1 MWYNCDKYQWSYT
14 RPNQVTLGHSKRY
27 KERKGQSNIIYC
39 FKFSKELYKK
49 MSVFSTLSLNQN
61 SKNFQK
67 SPLDM
72 KAENGE
78 NKG

>member
-39 FKFSKELYKK
+39 FEFSKELYKK

>member
-14 RPNQVTLGHSKRY
+14 RPNQVTLGHSKRS

-39 FKFSKELYKK
+39 FELYKK

-61 SKNFQK
+61 SNFFQK
-67 SPLDM
+67 SPLNM
-72 KAENGE
+72 KAENGQ